1 MTTVIALGSMVC
13 LKRDKQKVGKVVDI
27 YNRGSLANYVTV
39 ECSDGQY
46 ATIRETNWMKKK

>member
-1 MTTVIALGSMVC
+1 MTTVIALGSKVC

-27 YNRGSLANYVTV
+27 YNRGPLAGYMTV
-39 ECSDGQY
+39 KWSDGQY